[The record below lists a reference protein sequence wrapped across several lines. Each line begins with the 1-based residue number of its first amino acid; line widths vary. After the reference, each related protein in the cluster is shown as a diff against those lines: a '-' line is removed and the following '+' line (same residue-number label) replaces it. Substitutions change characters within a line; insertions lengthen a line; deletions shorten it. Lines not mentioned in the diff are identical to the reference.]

1 MMIDTFGLR
10 PRASDPL
17 TATKS
22 AEPATVLKLSEE
34 DERQIKSLLKI
45 SEDSEVLLRIFKLF
59 NLFFEKFSTN
69 QEAESKKNL
78 PSDKLAIFQS
88 IKDEGL

>member
-1 MMIDTFGLR
+1 MIDTFGFR
-10 PRASDPL
+10 PRASDSL

-22 AEPATVLKLSEE
+22 AEPATVLKLTEE

-69 QEAESKKNL
+69 
-78 PSDKLAIFQS
+78 
-88 IKDEGL
+88 